1 MKNQNNAKAGRKG
14 LIVLI
19 LIILAVLIL
28 VFGCNRGEEP
38 QEQAAETTTRTTEAT
53 VQTTEAAVQ
62 TEETTTQAAQVTYT
76 FRYNDRLQD
85 HYKKHG
91 RDMGFASPEEYL
103 AAANAVIANPDALTK
118 TEKEDGDTVYY
129 VEATNEFVV
138 LSTDGYIRTYF
149 CPDGGKKY
157 FDRQ

>member
-38 QEQAAETTTRTTEAT
+38 QEQAAETTTQTTEAA

-62 TEETTTQAAQVTYT
+62 TTEATAQVTYT

>member
-28 VFGCNRGEEP
+28 VFGCNRDEEP
-38 QEQAAETTTRTTEAT
+38 QEQAAETTT
-53 VQTTEAAVQ
+53 QTTEAAVQ
-62 TEETTTQAAQVTYT
+62 TTEATAQVTYT

>member
-38 QEQAAETTTRTTEAT
+38 QEQAAETTTQTTEAT
-53 VQTTEAAVQ
+53 VQT
-62 TEETTTQAAQVTYT
+62 EEITTQAAQVTYT

>member
-19 LIILAVLIL
+19 LIILAVRIL
-28 VFGCNRGEEP
+28 VFGGNRGEEP
-38 QEQAAETTTRTTEAT
+38 QEQAAETTT
-53 VQTTEAAVQ
+53 QTTEAAVQ
-62 TEETTTQAAQVTYT
+62 TTEATAQVTYT

>member
-38 QEQAAETTTRTTEAT
+38 QEQAAETTT
-53 VQTTEAAVQ
+53 QTTEAAVQ
-62 TEETTTQAAQVTYT
+62 TTETTAQVTYT

>member
-38 QEQAAETTTRTTEAT
+38 QEQAAETTT
-53 VQTTEAAVQ
+53 QTTEAAVQ
-62 TEETTTQAAQVTYT
+62 TTEATAQVTYT

>member
-1 MKNQNNAKAGRKG
+1 MKNQNNAKTGRKG
-14 LIVLI
+14 LVVLI

-38 QEQAAETTTRTTEAT
+38 QEQAAETTTQTTEAT
-53 VQTTEAAVQ
+53 VQTTE
-62 TEETTTQAAQVTYT
+62 TTTQTAETATQVTYT